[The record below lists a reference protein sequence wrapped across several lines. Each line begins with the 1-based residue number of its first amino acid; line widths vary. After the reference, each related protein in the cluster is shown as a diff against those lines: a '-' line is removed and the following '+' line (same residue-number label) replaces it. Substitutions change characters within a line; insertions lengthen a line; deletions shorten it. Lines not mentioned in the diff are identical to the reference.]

1 MALPI
6 AATPKLGVA
15 DTKRFLK
22 RVEKDLKKPAKP
34 VVSKAEVIKAVKFA
48 REYFESRQKQNC

>member
-22 RVEKDLKKPAKP
+22 RVEKDLKKP
-34 VVSKAEVIKAVKFA
+34 VKLVLP
-48 REYFESRQKQNC
+48 RIDESVKKLIRDHANRQKQNN